1 MDLKMFDR
9 VNVFV
14 RYKAWRKLPTL
25 RKQVETIGDAVDELL
40 VQMISVV
47 EQSNDVAQVTTR
59 RLDTFEKAITAN
71 AAAMQKFV
79 EETVD
84 TTSNIEATALE
95 AAEAVLDVEE
105 KYEKTRSE
113 VLSTKR
119 AQISRLNELVLDVRR
134 IAEEVVSLS
143 ADTAGVRLDFDD
155 SQKPGAL
162 KVFEVSDEQVLSIVE
177 KSMATE
183 VVQGLGKRISE
194 VEATAGEFANLYEDM
209 RAMVNQCVKR
219 KQLKKEVTRLSDELA
234 KSFVIS
240 DETLAAVTERVLTTI
255 VTADIVGRLRLADVL
270 KDSETLST
278 PSEKLRKAIIY
289 RSEFSE

>member
-14 RYKAWRKLPTL
+14 RYKTWRKLPTL

-47 EQSNDVAQVTTR
+47 EQSNDVAQVTSR
-59 RLDTFEKAITAN
+59 RLDTFGKAITAN

-79 EETVD
+79 AETVD
-84 TTSNIEATALE
+84 TTSNIEAAALE

-119 AQISRLNELVLDVRR
+119 AQISRLNELVLDVHR

-143 ADTAGVRLDFDD
+143 ADTASVRRDFDD
-155 SQKPGAL
+155 SQKPG
-162 KVFEVSDEQVLSIVE
+162 
-177 KSMATE
+177 TE
-183 VVQGLGKRISE
+183 VVQGLGNRISE

-209 RAMVNQCVKR
+209 RDMVNQCVKR
-219 KQLKKEVTRLSDELA
+219 KQLKKEVTILSDELA

-255 VTADIVGRLRLADVL
+255 VTADIVGRLRLADVI